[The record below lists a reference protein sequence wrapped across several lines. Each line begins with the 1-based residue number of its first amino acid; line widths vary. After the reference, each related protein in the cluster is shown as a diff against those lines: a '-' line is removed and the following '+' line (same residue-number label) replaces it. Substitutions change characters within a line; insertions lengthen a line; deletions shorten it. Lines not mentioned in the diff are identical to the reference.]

1 MYASRLAAG
10 RVWSAISFSYNSRLP
25 ATRQLGPLPML
36 GLWAVLTLTGALFSA
51 WLGYGGRAFAAT
63 LTAFAFFF
71 LVMLFFAARGVESSL
86 ASRFGP
92 GGGFFLGAPVFL
104 VYLIYALGTNTFSFP
119 PPAPSATL
127 VFLPLAPTPPPSHKP

>member
-36 GLWAVLTLTGALFSA
+36 GLWAVLTLTGALYSA

-71 LVMLFFAARGVESSL
+71 LVMLLFAARRVVGRL
-86 ASRFGP
+86 ASPFGARS
-92 GGGFFLGAPVFL
+92 GYFLGAAV
-104 VYLIYALGTNTFSFP
+104 V
-119 PPAPSATL
+119 
-127 VFLPLAPTPPPSHKP
+127 